1 LTKKENWSRSGI
13 KHANLEKTR
22 ILQGEQTRIWHG
34 INSGRV
40 TRGTDQ
46 LVGYGK
52 QLKMIFSP
60 STGAYKQVG
69 VVLKPYLIFFKLMGT
84 GTFLDHHALLSVI
97 HSLKELL
104 PIPALD
110 GGHVMFLLYE

>member
-1 LTKKENWSRSGI
+1 VSK
-13 KHANLEKTR
+13 LEFGFMES
-22 ILQGEQTRIWHG
+22 IPVG
-34 INSGRV
+34 V

-69 VVLKPYLIFFKLMGT
+69 GFKAIFDIFPSMGT
-84 GTFLDHHALLSVI
+84 GNISGPSRH
-97 HSLKELL
+97 
-104 PIPALD
+104 
-110 GGHVMFLLYE
+110 YYR

>member
-1 LTKKENWSRSGI
+1 VTVSIDKEGKLGVGLGGLSI
-13 KHANLEKTR
+13 ANLEK
-22 ILQGEQTRIWHG
+22 LGYYKVKTRIWFHG

-69 VVLKPYLIFFKLMGT
+69 GFKAIFDIFPSGT
-84 GTFLDHHALLSVI
+84 GNISGPSRHYY
-97 HSLKELL
+97 
-104 PIPALD
+104 P
-110 GGHVMFLLYE
+110 